1 MTKGVMKTLGFR
13 EATCQIAARA
23 NARVDDK
30 QGNGAQE
37 TNFHA
42 MRGLAA
48 KSLVPFSPT
57 LVLQSEENTREAVAK
72 IISEGRSDVVQAAL
86 KGDYEQALKRMGE
99 ALHTVQ
105 DRAFHNFEPWPYAG
119 IADAVVKDPSYMIC
133 HAIRDLSWVSD
144 IVVGPKR
151 TEIELSH
158 RIAGDIYVGIR
169 GFHNGQGPSPYLPPT
184 MHGPE
189 WNSSFHGTGALV
201 SITFGAAPGSL
212 PPLGSSVGSMATPD
226 DSRQFWQTTTRGVGM
241 RTRAED
247 DSREFIKSIERDV
260 KSRPNGTNSWTAFL
274 SWDGSRRSAVS
285 P

>member
-13 EATCQIAARA
+13 EAACDIAARA

-37 TNFHA
+37 TNLHA

-48 KSLVPFSPT
+48 KSLTSFSPT
-57 LVLQSEENTREAVAK
+57 LVLQSEEDTREAVAK
-72 IISEGRSDVVQAAL
+72 IISEGRNDVVQSVL

-99 ALHTVQ
+99 VLHTVQ

-119 IADAVVKDPSYMIC
+119 IADAIMKDPSYMIC

-151 TEIELSH
+151 TEIELSY
-158 RIAGDIYVGIR
+158 RVAGDIYVGVR

-189 WNSSFHGTGALV
+189 WNNSFQGTGALV

-212 PPLGSSVGSMATPD
+212 PPPGSSIGNAATPD
-226 DSRQFWQTTTRGVGM
+226 DRQFWQTTTRGVGM

-247 DSREFIKSIERDV
+247 DSGEFIKSIERVV
-260 KSRPNGTNSWTAFL
+260 KGQPNGANSWTAFL

>member
-1 MTKGVMKTLGFR
+1 MAITCVHETVTKGVMKTLGFR
-13 EATCQIAARA
+13 EAACDIAARA

-37 TNFHA
+37 TNLHA

-48 KSLVPFSPT
+48 RSLTPFSPT
-57 LVLQSEENTREAVAK
+57 VVLQSEENAREAVTK
-72 IISEGRSDVVQAAL
+72 IISEGRSDVVQAVL
-86 KGDYEQALKRMGE
+86 KGEYEPALKRMGE
-99 ALHTVQ
+99 TLHTVQ

-119 IADAVVKDPSYMIC
+119 IGDAVMKDPSYTIC

-144 IVVGPKR
+144 IVVGPNR

-158 RIAGDIYVGIR
+158 RVAGDIYVGIR

-189 WNSSFHGTGALV
+189 WNNSFQGTGGLV

-212 PPLGSSVGSMATPD
+212 PQPGSLIGIEKPP
-226 DSRQFWQTTTRGVGM
+226 TTARSSGRLRRGASECEHAQRM
-241 RTRAED
+241 TAA
-247 DSREFIKSIERDV
+247 
-260 KSRPNGTNSWTAFL
+260 NS
-274 SWDGSRRSAVS
+274 SS
-285 P
+285 PSNAL